1 MTGALPG
8 PCDGGLAVRCRDA
21 KPGAGGGPTLFA
33 SILASS
39 LAFVD
44 GSVVNVALPAI
55 GADLGAEAS
64 GLQWIVNAY
73 LLPLS
78 ALLLLG
84 GAAGDKFGR
93 RRLFLLGIGLFALAS
108 ALCALAPSLPWLLA
122 GRALQGIASAML
134 MPNSL
139 ALLGSAFAGEAR
151 GRAIGTWAAAG
162 AIAGAL
168 GPLLGGWLV
177 ESVGWRSIFLINL
190 PLAAG
195 ALWLGWRYV
204 AESREEARAP
214 LDWSGVAAATFALA
228 AITWGLTVLSGG
240 AGLAVQGWAATALGA
255 AALLAFVAIE
265 GRRGERAI
273 MPLALFGTASF
284 VGLTL
289 LTFFLY
295 AALGGLFVLLPYF
308 LIELR
313 GYSPVEAGAALLPLP
328 AVVGLASRATG
339 AVAARIGPRLPLTV
353 GPLIVAAGFALAAR
367 IGDDGSY
374 WTGVLPAVLV
384 IAIGMAGAVAPL
396 TTAVMASVDGD
407 HVGTANGFNSAVAR
421 TGGLIATALL
431 GAALAARG
439 EALADAFEVAS
450 FVAAGAAATAGL
462 SALILL
468 RPHEIRSPTSS
479 PPPR

>member
-1 MTGALPG
+1 MTGPVAG
-8 PCDGGLAVRCRDA
+8 PCDSGIAASA
-21 KPGAGGGPTLFA
+21 KTRPCPSRRWTLVA

-39 LAFVD
+39 LSFVD

-55 GADLGAEAS
+55 GADLQAEAS

-93 RRLFLLGIGLFALAS
+93 RRLFLLGISLFAIAS
-108 ALCALAPSLPWLLA
+108 ALCALAPSLELLLA

-162 AIAGAL
+162 AVAGAI

-177 ESVGWRSIFLINL
+177 DSVGWRSIFLINL
-190 PLAAG
+190 PLAGG

-204 AESREEARAP
+204 AESREEAGPP
-214 LDWSGVAAATFALA
+214 LDALGVAVATLGLGAV
-228 AITWGLTVLSGG
+228 TWGLTELSGG
-240 AGLAVQGWAATALGA
+240 GSGSAGWIAAGA
-255 AALLAFVAIE
+255 GVAALLAFLAIE
-265 GRRGERAI
+265 KKRGERAI
-273 MPLALFGTASF
+273 MPLSLFGTASF
-284 VGLTL
+284 AGLTL

-295 AALGGLFVLLPYF
+295 AALGGLFVALPF
-308 LIELR
+308 VLIELR
-313 GYSPVEAGAALLPLP
+313 GYSPVAAGAALLPLP
-328 AVVGLASRATG
+328 VVIALGSRLMG
-339 AVAARIGPRLPLTV
+339 RVAAGTGPRLPLTV
-353 GPLIVAAGFALAAR
+353 GPLIVAAGFALAAGVGR
-367 IGDDGSY
+367 ADSY
-374 WTGVLPAVLV
+374 WTGVLPAMLA

-396 TTAVMASVDGD
+396 TTAVMASVDKD

-431 GAALAARG
+431 GSVLAARG
-439 EALADAFEVAS
+439 EALADAFAMAAY
-450 FVAAGAAATAGL
+450 VAAGAAAIAGL
-462 SALILL
+462 AALVLL
-468 RPHEIRSPTSS
+468 KPREIRTPKST
-479 PPPR
+479 

>member
-1 MTGALPG
+1 VTGALAG
-8 PCDGGLAVRCRDA
+8 PCDGALARNGGGG
-21 KPGAGGGPTLFA
+21 KPGAGAKLTLFA

-55 GADLGAEAS
+55 GHDLQAHAS

-84 GAAGDKFGR
+84 GAAGDKYGR

-108 ALCALAPSLPWLLA
+108 ALCTLAPSLPWLLA

-151 GRAIGTWAAAG
+151 GRAIGSWAAAG

-177 ESVGWRSIFLINL
+177 ETVGWRSIFLINL
-190 PLAAG
+190 PIAGG
-195 ALWLGWRYV
+195 ALWLGWRHV
-204 AESREEARAP
+204 AESREESGAP
-214 LDWSGVAAATFALA
+214 LDWLGVSAATFALA
-228 AITWGLTVLSGG
+228 AITWGLTVMSG
-240 AGLAVQGWAATALGA
+240 AGGLAFEGPAAVALGA
-255 AALLAFVAIE
+255 AALLGFVAIE
-265 GRRGERAI
+265 RRRGARAI
-273 MPLALFGTASF
+273 MPVAMFGTASF
-284 VGLTL
+284 VGLTI

-295 AALGGLFVLLPYF
+295 AALGGLFVLLPYV

-328 AVVGLASRATG
+328 AVIALGSRAMG
-339 AVAARIGPRLPLTV
+339 AVAARIGPRLPLTI
-353 GPLIVAAGFALAAR
+353 GPLVVAAGFILAAR
-367 IGDDGSY
+367 IGGGGSY
-374 WTGVLPAVLV
+374 WTSVLPAMLL
-384 IAIGMAGAVAPL
+384 IAVGMAGAVAPL

-407 HVGTANGFNSAVAR
+407 HVGTANGFNSAIAR
-421 TGGLIATALL
+421 TGGLIATALA
-431 GAALAARG
+431 GGVLAAG
-439 EALADAFEVAS
+439 GAALADAFGVAA
-450 FVAAGAAATAGL
+450 FVAAGAAAVAGIA
-462 SALILL
+462 ALILL
-468 RPHEIRSPTSS
+468 RPQEIVTPPSP
-479 PPPR
+479 